1 MSILERFKRMAK
13 ANIHD
18 ALDRME
24 SPEKNLKQ
32 RIRELEEAV
41 KEAKVSAASFAAS
54 LKKSE
59 KEQDQL
65 KRLKAEWENKAAQA
79 MKLNDEPAARKALE
93 AKLKLNERLVEIEP
107 QVARSSETYRQ
118 LRNNIEK
125 LGQQLADSKLKMTE
139 LLSRQQAASA
149 QKNFSEHLDKA
160 SALSSENEEFQKMEE
175 QVFRKE
181 AEAEIEQEA
190 RGDLRGIEDQVSR
203 QSQQLQVDA
212 ELAALKK
219 KVAKTGL

>member
-1 MSILERFKRMAK
+1 MSILERFKRLAK

-41 KEAKVSAASFAAS
+41 KDAKASAASFAAS

-65 KRLKAEWENKAAQA
+65 KRLKAEWENKAGQA
-79 MKLNDEPAARKALE
+79 VKLNDENAARKALE

-107 QVARSSETYRQ
+107 QVARSSETYQQ
-118 LRNNIEK
+118 LRGSIEK
-125 LGQQLADSKLKMTE
+125 LGQQLSDAKLRMAE
-139 LLSRQQAASA
+139 LVSRQHAASA
-149 QKNFSEHLDKA
+149 QKNFSERLDKA

-175 QVFRKE
+175 QVFRRE

-190 RGDLRGIEDQVSR
+190 RGDLRGIEDQISR

-212 ELAALKK
+212 ELAELKK
-219 KVAKTGL
+219 RVGRT